1 MIRQQHLVAS
11 AVTLLVIATGWAR
24 AADRVIETTGGKENA
39 HSGKITRDDRDGV
52 AIRMSSGITPEFRR
66 EFVKKVEYECL
77 ASHYASG
84 ESLFDLGQYGL
95 AQMRYA
101 QAEEARD
108 LAEWA
113 KQYVFRRL
121 AQCHER
127 LSGKEHDQKAVEY
140 WEKTRNA
147 VPAGKGLFMREA
159 VEGLLNGYAKLGLW
173 DKASQMLAELEGMG
187 DSEKLMARVYGAG
200 INEKRGRFPEAAD
213 AYKKVSEGR
222 PEPNVETKALALAGL
237 ARCSV
242 EAKNWAEAVSAST
255 KILAMEGQVPE
266 SALAVAFQ
274 VQGENKVRGLLGETP
289 KALSEDKAKTE
300 KVIEGITDMLR
311 AAIQY
316 KGNAWA
322 EQRALY
328 FVGTLSEKLEKA
340 GSGPEWQD
348 RARHMYTTLK
358 ADFPDT
364 KWAAEAAAR
373 LKAMGAG

>member
-222 PEPNVETKALALAGL
+222 PEPNQGAGPGRPG
-237 ARCSV
+237 A
-242 EAKNWAEAVSAST
+242 
-255 KILAMEGQVPE
+255 
-266 SALAVAFQ
+266 
-274 VQGENKVRGLLGETP
+274 LLGGGQE
-289 KALSEDKAKTE
+289 L
-300 KVIEGITDMLR
+300 G
-311 AAIQY
+311 
-316 KGNAWA
+316 GGG
-322 EQRALY
+322 QRLDQDSRH
-328 FVGTLSEKLEKA
+328 G
-340 GSGPEWQD
+340 GP
-348 RARHMYTTLK
+348 
-358 ADFPDT
+358 
-364 KWAAEAAAR
+364 
-373 LKAMGAG
+373 GAGERAGRRLPGPGREQGARPFG